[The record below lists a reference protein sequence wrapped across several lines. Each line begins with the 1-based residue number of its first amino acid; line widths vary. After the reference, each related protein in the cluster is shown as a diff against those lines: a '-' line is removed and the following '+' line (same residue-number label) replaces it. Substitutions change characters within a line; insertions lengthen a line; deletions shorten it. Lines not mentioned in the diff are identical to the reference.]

1 MTGENAMRAMLAAA
15 GILVVGLG
23 PAAAAN
29 YPWCTTGA
37 GHDFGARNC
46 GFVSFEQCLQTARGN
61 GQFCERNPMLA
72 PPSPTPSRT
81 KRKSP
86 SR

>member
-1 MTGENAMRAMLAAA
+1 MRATFIAA
-15 GILVVGLG
+15 GLLLGGLG

-46 GFVSFEQCLQTARGN
+46 GFVSFEHCMQTARGN
-61 GQFCERNPMLA
+61 GQFCERNPALE
-72 PPSPTPSRT
+72 PVPPTPSRT